1 MREFEYILMIAK
13 EKTISRAAEKLFIS
27 QPALS
32 RYLKKT
38 ERKLG
43 INLFEPVGKELHL
56 TYAGERYVK
65 AAEQIEALWGDFQ
78 TELSDIRHLK
88 KGAISI
94 GFPIGRG
101 KVLAS
106 QLLPLF
112 NEKYPEF
119 EVNIYQESTAK
130 LKEMLLDGTVQVI
143 EYMTDEPLKSN
154 QEKYDTDLISI
165 EEIILV
171 VSKNKKIHGQK
182 KEKFLYPWVDLKD
195 FSGER
200 FLKMKE
206 SSRLRSLTDGVLKQ
220 YEMTP
225 RSMELATV
233 DTIWSLVKRDF
244 GIAFVTDF
252 NCEIS
257 AEKCDFFSFG
267 EKPLQWNFVVSTRKG
282 SYRSKPVR
290 DLIMLTKELF
300 GD

>member
-38 ERKLG
+38 EKKLG
-43 INLFEPVGKELHL
+43 INLFESVGKELHL

-101 KVLAS
+101 KVLVS

-143 EYMTDEPLKSN
+143 EYMTDEPLKN
-154 QEKYDTDLISI
+154 NREKYDTDLICK
-165 EEIILV
+165 EEIILAA
-171 VSKNKKIHGQK
+171 SKNKKIQG
-182 KEKFLYPWVDLKD
+182 EKRKNFLYPWVDVKK
-195 FSGER
+195 FSEER

-206 SSRLRSLTDGVLKQ
+206 SSRLRFLTDSVLKQ
-220 YEMTP
+220 YEMAP

-233 DTIWSLVKRDF
+233 DTIWSLVKQDF
-244 GIAFVTDF
+244 GVAFVTDF

-290 DLIMLTKELF
+290 DLIMFTKELF
-300 GD
+300 GE